1 MSQKAFDI
9 ESTSD
14 RSNQRNRTVHTFSW
28 NSLDVSIYDKSVGG
42 HKTILSNVQGSI
54 KAGEVVALMGPSGC
68 GKTTLLD
75 VLAHRISTSKFDI
88 KGDILVNGMH
98 PSSTALRKSSSFVE
112 QEDSFIGCLTTK
124 ETLYF
129 ASKLALPS
137 SISLAERKDRI
148 DDLISSLG
156 LQHQADTIIGTPI
169 KKGLSGGQKR
179 RLGIASALITCPKI
193 LFLDEPTSGLNAHCS
208 YQVISY
214 IQKIA
219 KARNLMVIASI
230 HQPSTLTFQCFD
242 KLLLLSGGTT
252 CYFGEVKKVGHYFGE
267 IGIPMPKHFNPA
279 EFLLDV
285 VNVDFADDLYS
296 AAKRLNRIQSC
307 WSKSPES
314 LALAQDSMDVKQPT
328 NTKVLQIHSPF
339 GRSAESLAVAWDPV
353 DPYKWA
359 PQELFELD
367 FQPGPSALSIP
378 ITLLQRNF
386 IKSYRDL
393 ITYGIRLAM
402 YIGLAVM
409 MGTIWL
415 RLEAAQE
422 SIQPFINAIFFASA
436 FMSFMAIAYVPAFL
450 EDRATLVKERANGLY
465 GPISFMI
472 ANFLIG
478 VPYLCKPPFPLPK
491 HLQTHHPT
499 PVFHPAF
506 LFSRLTSLLPVFFSL
521 IFSSIAYWLSN
532 FHPTPLA
539 FLTFTMYLYLDLLA
553 AESLTIFIAA
563 LFPTAIAA
571 GAVTAFANGLWMSV
585 AGFLVSPDL
594 LNVFYKYVFSYVD
607 YEAYVF
613 QGMMVN
619 EFSGRNYTCGPPP
632 CTCMYVT
639 ALADQCQVLGDGIL
653 QGFGAQQGGQGFV
666 PKGGLSVGV
675 GVLVGIVAGYRVLG
689 LVALWWRRS

>member
-1 MSQKAFDI
+1 MLQKAFDI

-14 RSNQRNRTVHTFSW
+14 RSNQQNRTVHTFSW
-28 NSLDVSIYDKSVGG
+28 NALDVSIYDKSIGG

-75 VLAHRISTSKFDI
+75 VLAHRMSTSKFDI
-88 KGDILVNGMH
+88 KGDILVNGMY
-98 PSSTALRKSSSFVE
+98 PSSSALRKSSSFVE
-112 QEDSFIGCLTTK
+112 REDSFIGCLTAK

-137 SISLAERKDRI
+137 SISAAERKDRI
-148 DDLISSLG
+148 DDLISSMG

-169 KKGLSGGQKR
+169 KKGLTGGEKR

-219 KARNLMVIASI
+219 KARNIMVIASI

-242 KLLLLSGGTT
+242 KLLLLSGGAT
-252 CYFGEVKKVGHYFGE
+252 CYFGEVDKVGPYFGD

-279 EFLLDV
+279 EFLLDI
-285 VNVDFADDLYS
+285 VNVDFADDLHS

-314 LALAQDSMDVKQPT
+314 LALAQDAIDVKQPT
-328 NTKVLQIHSPF
+328 NPKVLQIHSPW
-339 GRSAESLAVAWDPV
+339 GRSAESLAVAWNPA
-353 DPYKWA
+353 DPYKWS

-378 ITLLQRNF
+378 FTLLHRNF

-402 YIGLAVM
+402 YIGLAIM
-409 MGTIWL
+409 MGTVWL
-415 RLEAAQE
+415 RLAAAQE
-422 SIQPFINAIFFASA
+422 AIQPFINAIFFASA
-436 FMSFMAIAYVPAFL
+436 FISFMAIAYVPAFL

-465 GPISFMI
+465 GPASFMI

-478 VPYLCKPPFPLPK
+478 VPYLF
-491 HLQTHHPT
+491 
-499 PVFHPAF
+499 
-506 LFSRLTSLLPVFFSL
+506 FFSL
-521 IFSSIAYWLSN
+521 IFSSITYFLSN
-532 FHPTPLA
+532 FHPSAHA
-539 FLTFTMYLYLDLLA
+539 FLTFTLYLYLDLLA
-553 AESLTIFIAA
+553 AESLTILIAA
-563 LFPTAIAA
+563 LFPAPLAA
-571 GAVTAFANGLWMSV
+571 AALTAFANGLWMSV
-585 AGFLVSPDL
+585 AGFLVTPDL
-594 LNVFYKYVFSYVD
+594 LNVFYKYAFSYVD
-607 YEAYVF
+607 YQAYVF

-619 EFSGRNYTCGPPP
+619 EFAGRNYTCGPPP

-639 ALADQCQVLGDGIL
+639 SLADQCLVLGDDIL
-653 QGFGAQQGGQGFV
+653 HGFGYQSGAEGLV
-666 PKGGLSVGV
+666 PKGAMPMGV
-675 GVLVGIVAGYRVLG
+675 GVLVAIVLGYRVLG
-689 LVALWWRRS
+689 LAALWWRRR

>member
-14 RSNQRNRTVHTFSW
+14 RSNQQNRTVHTFSW
-28 NSLDVSIYDKSVGG
+28 NSLDVSIYDKSIAG
-42 HKTILSNVQGSI
+42 HKKILSNVQGSI

-75 VLAHRISTSKFDI
+75 VLAHRRSISKFDI

-98 PSSTALRKSSSFVE
+98 PSSSALRKSSSFVE
-112 QEDSFIGCLTTK
+112 REDSFIGCLTAK

-137 SISLAERKDRI
+137 SISAAERKDRI

-156 LQHQADTIIGTPI
+156 LQHQADTIIGTQI
-169 KKGLSGGQKR
+169 KKGLTGGQKR

-219 KARNLMVIASI
+219 KARNIMVIASI

-252 CYFGEVKKVGHYFGE
+252 CYFGEVDKVGPYFSE

-279 EFLLDV
+279 EFLLDI
-285 VNVDFADDLYS
+285 VNVDFADDLHS

-314 LALAQDSMDVKQPT
+314 LALAQDAMDVKQPM
-328 NTKVLQIHSPF
+328 NAKVLQIHSPW
-339 GRSAESLAVAWDPV
+339 GRSAESLAVAWHPA

-378 ITLLQRNF
+378 FTLLHRNF

-409 MGTIWL
+409 MGTVWL
-415 RLEAAQE
+415 RLEAAQQA
-422 SIQPFINAIFFASA
+422 IQPFINAIFFASA
-436 FMSFMAIAYVPAFL
+436 FISFMAIAYVPAFL

-465 GPISFMI
+465 GPASFMI

-478 VPYLCKPPFPLPK
+478 VPYL
-491 HLQTHHPT
+491 
-499 PVFHPAF
+499 
-506 LFSRLTSLLPVFFSL
+506 FSFSL
-521 IFSSIAYWLSN
+521 IFSSITYFLSN
-532 FHPTPLA
+532 FHPTALA
-539 FLTFTMYLYLDLLA
+539 FLTFTLYLYLDLLA
-553 AESLTIFIAA
+553 AESLTILIAA
-563 LFPTAIAA
+563 LFPTPLAA
-571 GAVTAFANGLWMSV
+571 AALTAFANGLWMSV
-585 AGFLVSPDL
+585 AGFLVTPDL

-607 YEAYVF
+607 YQAYVF
-613 QGMMVN
+613 EGMMVN

-639 ALADQCQVLGDGIL
+639 SLADECLVLGDGIL
-653 QGFGAQQGGQGFV
+653 QGFGYQSGGTGFV
-666 PKGGLSVGV
+666 PRGGMPMGV
-675 GVLVGIVAGYRVLG
+675 GVLVAIVLGYRVLG

>member
-1 MSQKAFDI
+1 MF
-9 ESTSD
+9 
-14 RSNQRNRTVHTFSW
+14 
-28 NSLDVSIYDKSVGG
+28 
-42 HKTILSNVQGSI
+42 
-54 KAGEVVALMGPSGC
+54 
-68 GKTTLLD
+68 
-75 VLAHRISTSKFDI
+75 
-88 KGDILVNGMH
+88 
-98 PSSTALRKSSSFVE
+98 
-112 QEDSFIGCLTTK
+112 
-124 ETLYF
+124 ET
-129 ASKLALPS
+129 S
-137 SISLAERKDRI
+137 SISAAERKDRI

-156 LQHQADTIIGTPI
+156 LQHQADTIIGTQI
-169 KKGLSGGQKR
+169 KKGLTGGQKR

-219 KARNLMVIASI
+219 KARKIMVIASI

-252 CYFGEVKKVGHYFGE
+252 CYFGEVDKVGPYFSE

-279 EFLLDV
+279 EFLLDI
-285 VNVDFADDLYS
+285 VNVDFADDLHS

-314 LALAQDSMDVKQPT
+314 LALAQDAMDVKQPT
-328 NTKVLQIHSPF
+328 NAKVLQIHSPW
-339 GRSAESLAVAWDPV
+339 GRSAESLAVAWNPA

-378 ITLLQRNF
+378 FTLLHRNF

-402 YIGLAVM
+402 YIGLGVM
-409 MGTIWL
+409 MGTVWL
-415 RLEAAQE
+415 RLEPSQQA
-422 SIQPFINAIFFASA
+422 IQPFINAIFFASA
-436 FMSFMAIAYVPAFL
+436 FISFMAIAYVPAFL

-465 GPISFMI
+465 GPASFMI

-478 VPYLCKPPFPLPK
+478 VPYLCKSPSPYP
-491 HLQTHHPT
+491 PT
-499 PVFHPAF
+499 PLLPTNNHP
-506 LFSRLTSLLPVFFSL
+506 PVFFSL
-521 IFSSIAYWLSN
+521 IFSSITYFLSN
-532 FHPTPLA
+532 FHPTALA
-539 FLTFTMYLYLDLLA
+539 FLTFTLYLYLDLLA
-553 AESLTIFIAA
+553 AESLTILIAA
-563 LFPTAIAA
+563 LFPAPLAA
-571 GAVTAFANGLWMSV
+571 AALTAFANGLWMSV
-585 AGFLVSPDL
+585 AGFLVTPDL

-607 YEAYVF
+607 YQAYVF
-613 QGMMVN
+613 EGMMVN

-639 ALADQCQVLGDGIL
+639 SLADECLVLGDGIL
-653 QGFGAQQGGQGFV
+653 QGFGYQSGGTGFI
-666 PKGGLSVGV
+666 PRGGMPMGV
-675 GVLVGIVAGYRVLG
+675 GVLVAIVLGYRVLG